1 MSFSHSKHNARKPAN
16 ESRRTSGP
24 RRLVAGFQ
32 NDLLIIFSFLVLV
45 LVFFFRFL
53 DGNVIFAFKDL
64 SRYFY
69 PLRFLMAEQVR
80 AGHLPLWNPYIF
92 CGFPL
97 MASLQVGFFYPLSI
111 IYYLLPFNLAFNYYM
126 ISHYFLAACF
136 MYALLRHY
144 QLSRSAA
151 YFGGIVFAFS
161 GYLLSVSN
169 MNTSLSSVIWLPLI
183 LIFYDKL
190 INKTGSYSRE
200 FIILCFLFALMFL
213 GGEPTIFYVTIWF
226 LIFYA
231 LIFSVKRMQ
240 SLGML
245 FLMVLISLGI
255 IAVQLIPFIELIKLS
270 DRVVRTQYELVS
282 FSSFPPREILNFIFP
297 YFFGNPSKFGNYTVA
312 LLGETYQGWL
322 ISPYFGIL
330 PLVFIFFSFRDKK
343 RSIFLAVAAVAAL
356 FLAFGRYTP
365 LYRFLYQFVPGI
377 SMIRYPVKYL
387 FLATFCAS
395 MLSAIGFEELLK
407 IIGQTK
413 ERLKTIISVL
423 ISTALILALFFLAG
437 YFYAQKIYDFLAQ
450 KYAHAIPA
458 YFFELL
464 ARIIQFNLQ
473 SLFNIIAYL
482 LTLALIIWLSY
493 RSRISKSVFIG
504 AILLVTIA
512 DLFSAGSSITV
523 GAAAKVFAKTPENY
537 SILQKDKGL
546 YRFFYTPEVEKQNQF
561 IYGDTYLDALWNV
574 KDNFAANWHIPYHF
588 YDFYGYESI
597 RPWALNEFWREHF
610 SAEKFRNNL
619 KYLDKFNVKYVISQE
634 PLAFPWLKLLR
645 HKHKY
650 AVDIY
655 LYENGRALPRAYLL
669 NQGRVSIESYRPG
682 EIKIKVMARSPD
694 ALFLSEAYYPGWK
707 AYVDGK
713 EQTIARAEELFCK
726 IPVAAGRHEVK
737 FIYDPLSFKVGAGI
751 SIFSLLLSAFCLL
764 KWGGQ
769 RELNP

>member
-1 MSFSHSKHNARKPAN
+1 MFYSHN
-16 ESRRTSGP
+16 SRE
-24 RRLVAGFQ
+24 LWIDAA
-32 NDLLIIFSFLVLV
+32 IILSFLLLV
-45 LVFFFRFL
+45 LLFFFRFL
-53 DGNVIFAFKDL
+53 DGREIFAFKDL

-69 PLRFLMAEQVR
+69 PLRFLMAEQVK
-80 AGHLPLWNPYIF
+80 AGYLPLWNPYIF
-92 CGFPL
+92 CGFPM
-97 MASLQVGFFYPLSI
+97 MASLQVGFFYPLTI

-126 ISHYFLAACF
+126 ILHYFLAACF

-183 LIFYDKL
+183 LIFYNKL
-190 INKTGSYSRE
+190 INKTEPFSKE

-226 LIFYA
+226 LIFYT
-231 LIFSVKRMQ
+231 LVFSVKRMQ
-240 SLGML
+240 NLGML
-245 FLMVLISLGI
+245 ILMALISLGI
-255 IAVQLIPFIELIKLS
+255 IAVQLVPFIELIKLS

-282 FSSFPPREILNFIFP
+282 FSSFPPREVLNFIFP
-297 YFFGNPSKFGNYTVA
+297 FFFGNPSKFGNYTVA

-343 RSIFLAVAAVAAL
+343 RSIFLAIAAVVAL

-365 LYRFLYQFVPGI
+365 LYRFLYQFIPGI

-387 FLATFCAS
+387 FLVTFCAS
-395 MLSAIGFEELLK
+395 MLSAIGFDNLLSK
-407 IIGQTK
+407 ISGNK
-413 ERLKTIISVL
+413 ERLKKIVFFLGPLVISL
-423 ISTALILALFFLAG
+423 LILFIAG

-450 KYAHAIPA
+450 KYAHNIPT

-464 ARIIQFNLQ
+464 ARIIQFDLQ

-482 LTLALIIWLSY
+482 LILALIVWLSY
-493 RSRISKSVFIG
+493 RSRISKNVFTG
-504 AILLVTIA
+504 AVLLVTIA
-512 DLFSAGSSITV
+512 DLFSVGSSITV
-523 GAAAKVFAKTPENY
+523 GAAARVFAKTPENY

-597 RPWALNEFWREHF
+597 HPWALNEFSRKHF
-610 SAEKFRNNL
+610 SSQNIKHNL

-655 LYENGRALPRAYLL
+655 LYENERVLPRAYLL

-713 EQTIARAEELFCK
+713 EQTIARAEELFCQ
-726 IPVAAGRHEVK
+726 IPIAAGRHEVE
-737 FIYDPLSFKVGAGI
+737 FVYDPLSFKVGAGI
-751 SIFSLLLSAFCLL
+751 SIFSLLLSAFCFL
-764 KWGGQ
+764 KWGG
-769 RELNP
+769 RPDLNRQPSDPQSDALTN